1 MRAPAFVLALALALA
16 CIALVLRLEQSG
28 ATTKATTEASTLP
41 ARVDPGLAAAFL
53 QAGAESCLSKV
64 RWKAAVTW
72 QGRGLLGL
80 FKGRCRVGRNMT
92 FCQQLW
98 KTYLISLGLGRMGTP
113 GNNNKKKILQAP
125 RVVERDLGVRRKQRF
140 RQHWNGL
147 AVCAIGEGTLSSVIS
162 TSKMAMISWL
172 ASAKLLAS

>member
-1 MRAPAFVLALALALA
+1 MERPPHPGVSSTTELPCPTHSVTHPIPLLVSKHQNLAPSALQLLSGERQHTSRCVRAPAFVFALA

-28 ATTKATTEASTLP
+28 ATTKATTGASTFP

-53 QAGAESCLSKV
+53 LAGAESCQSKV

-98 KTYLISLGLGRMGTP
+98 KTYLISLGLGWVGDT
-113 GNNNKKKILQAP
+113 G
-125 RVVERDLGVRRKQRF
+125 
-140 RQHWNGL
+140 
-147 AVCAIGEGTLSSVIS
+147 
-162 TSKMAMISWL
+162 
-172 ASAKLLAS
+172 